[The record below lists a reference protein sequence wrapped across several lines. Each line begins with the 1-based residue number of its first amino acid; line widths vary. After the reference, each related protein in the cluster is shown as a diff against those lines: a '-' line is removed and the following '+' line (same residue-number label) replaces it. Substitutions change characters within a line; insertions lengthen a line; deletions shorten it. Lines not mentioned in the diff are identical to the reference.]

1 MTFVAA
7 TIAFDSN
14 KKPPCPKPGQARR
27 LRENGVV
34 LCIRVNQCPVWRSL
48 FTFTLFHVR
57 KVHENLIGAQPAHW
71 RIARFFSAYARQFTY
86 APRRAVIHRRR
97 RTSLCALDRV
107 GKCDCRAARKNH
119 RIKASQLPP
128 GCLRSS
134 PDRRALRAIR
144 FRIRERLRLAC
155 APSPHTVFKFVA
167 IMRQSPTNG
176 KHNAAVHRM
185 HTAFDDRMTRDLRTV
200 NWRPADRK
208 TARNPCRHWCAL
220 SAARSS
226 RAAGDYALTLL
237 MRTECIALNYRG
249 QHTGEK
255 KPGAWRRVFGGVSRT
270 G

>member
-1 MTFVAA
+1 MTCVAA

-57 KVHENLIGAQPAHW
+57 KVHENLIGAQPAHS
-71 RIARFFSAYARQFTY
+71 RIARFFSSYARQFTY
-86 APRRAVIHRRR
+86 TSRSAMIHRRR
-97 RTSLCALDRV
+97 RTSLRALDRV
-107 GKCDCRAARKNH
+107 GKCGCRAARKNH

-134 PDRRALRAIR
+134 TDRRALRATR
-144 FRIRERLRLAC
+144 FRIRERSRFAC

-185 HTAFDDRMTRDLRTV
+185 HAAFGGR
-200 NWRPADRK
+200 
-208 TARNPCRHWCAL
+208 
-220 SAARSS
+220 AAR
-226 RAAGDYALTLL
+226 A
-237 MRTECIALNYRG
+237 
-249 QHTGEK
+249 
-255 KPGAWRRVFGGVSRT
+255 RRDVNRR
-270 G
+270 

>member
-1 MTFVAA
+1 MTCVAA

-71 RIARFFSAYARQFTY
+71 RIARFFSSYARQFTY
-86 APRRAVIHRRR
+86 VPRIAVIHRRR
-97 RTSLCALDRV
+97 RTSLRALDRV

-119 RIKASQLPP
+119 RIKASQLPL

-134 PDRRALRAIR
+134 PDRSALRATR
-144 FRIRERLRLAC
+144 FRIRERLRFAC

-185 HTAFDDRMTRDLRTV
+185 DTAFGGR
-200 NWRPADRK
+200 
-208 TARNPCRHWCAL
+208 
-220 SAARSS
+220 AAR
-226 RAAGDYALTLL
+226 D
-237 MRTECIALNYRG
+237 
-249 QHTGEK
+249 
-255 KPGAWRRVFGGVSRT
+255 RRDVNRR
-270 G
+270 